1 MTAQGL
7 FFKDFSEKEL
17 YLNVVE
23 KSFISLINT
32 NSYIFLFAF
41 IWNMTLM
48 RILVC
53 NLECYECFRRVF
65 VEVYVFL

>member
-32 NSYIFLFAF
+32 NSFCIFAF

-48 RILVC
+48 RISVC
-53 NLECYECFRRVF
+53 NLESYECFRRVF

>member
-23 KSFISLINT
+23 KSFYQLNKHK
-32 NSYIFLFAF
+32 
-41 IWNMTLM
+41 
-48 RILVC
+48 
-53 NLECYECFRRVF
+53 
-65 VEVYVFL
+65 